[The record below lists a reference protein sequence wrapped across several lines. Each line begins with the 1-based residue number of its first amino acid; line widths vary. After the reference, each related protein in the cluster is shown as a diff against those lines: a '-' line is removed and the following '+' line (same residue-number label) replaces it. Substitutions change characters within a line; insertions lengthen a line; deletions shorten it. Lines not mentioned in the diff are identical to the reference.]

1 MIRLNKKQKKQ
12 LRTGLELE
20 YNSFMKLDVT
30 HIAKLANL
38 PISKEEEKKLE
49 AQLNET
55 LTYVEIL
62 KEVDTNKVEPT
73 AHVSGLEN
81 ITREDKAVSSLSQSQ
96 ALSNTNKTRNG
107 FFIVNA
113 ILEND

>member
-1 MIRLNKKQKKQ
+1 MIRSKKKQKKQ
-12 LRTGLELE
+12 LPIGLDLE
-20 YNSFMKLDVT
+20 YNDTMKLDVK

-38 PISKEEEKKLE
+38 PITKAEETTLDK
-49 AQLNET
+49 QLAET
-55 LTYVEIL
+55 LSYVEIL
-62 KEVDTNKVEPT
+62 QEIDTKNVEPT

-81 ITREDKAVSSLSQSQ
+81 ITREDKTSPSLTQKQ
-96 ALSNTNKTRNG
+96 ALSNTKNHHDG